1 MCCPIITFGQPHN
14 KISFIQVQTN
24 QQSGQVQIKNV
35 SRSHSFSLL
44 EEQIDRL
51 TQAPIHQDITQP
63 LCDIVEEVEA
73 EKPSPNINNG
83 IGHTKVAIL
92 VIDGS
97 IPLGDD
103 PVKVS
108 VEFKRRNIVL
118 IVVAEVDP
126 RYDILYF
133 YRELAR
139 STGGE
144 YMLLEDV
151 SSMWSN
157 VMDALILRI
166 DADLHEITDDAGDL
180 PFDHNLY

>member
-1 MCCPIITFGQPHN
+1 MLVIVIIPKTKVRYF
-14 KISFIQVQTN
+14 SY
-24 QQSGQVQIKNV
+24 NV
-35 SRSHSFSLL
+35 GDIL
-44 EEQIDRL
+44 EQLD
-51 TQAPIHQDITQP
+51 
-63 LCDIVEEVEA
+63 A
-73 EKPSPNINNG
+73 EILFPNINNG
-83 IGHTKVAIL
+83 IRHTKVATL

-157 VMDALILRI
+157 VTDPFILRV
-166 DADLHEITDDAGDL
+166 DADIQMYLGNMATNTSVTDDTDDQNEITDGVGDL
-180 PFDHNLY
+180 PFDHGLC